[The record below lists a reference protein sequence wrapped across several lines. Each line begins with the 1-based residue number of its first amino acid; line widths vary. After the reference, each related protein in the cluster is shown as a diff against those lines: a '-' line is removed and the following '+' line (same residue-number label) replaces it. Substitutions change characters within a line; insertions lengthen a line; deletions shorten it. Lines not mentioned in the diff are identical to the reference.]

1 MSYAALIRVGGL
13 FFWRTCFWLMSYAAP
28 ICVGGLCLWRKCFWL
43 MAHAALMKGLLGNA
57 VPLEGLSLPDISAHD
72 VSVVFD
78 GPAHAGNEEARLT
91 AEAEWEPA
99 SPSHCHNL
107 PLPAMPCPS
116 NSPSPTLGK
125 PGNRATMTTRDTVTS
140 GTSFAATSNYVWG
153 LVTNDCN
160 ASPQSTKLVHSAF
173 HPGPLCGNLTR
184 SST

>member
-1 MSYAALIRVGGL
+1 MGWTVSLGGVHFAPMPPNVPL
-13 FFWRTCFWLMSYAAP
+13 CF
-28 ICVGGLCLWRKCFWL
+28 
-43 MAHAALMKGLLGNA
+43 KGLLGNA

-91 AEAEWEPA
+91 AEAEWERMEG
-99 SPSHCHNL
+99 CI
-107 PLPAMPCPS
+107 
-116 NSPSPTLGK
+116 SPSPTLGK